1 MPFRNALH
9 VSDVHM
15 GYGAAPV
22 LRGATL
28 GPLAAGSV
36 NALVGPNGAGKSTLL
51 RGLAGLQRMRGEV
64 RLGTALLSSQPPVQR
79 ARQVV
84 YVPQSLPER
93 SRLAVF
99 ESVLSAAMAG
109 EPAQAARGWPLAG
122 THEAEPAVEQVL
134 QRLEL
139 TALADRP
146 LAALSGGQRQMVGLA
161 QALVRRPRL
170 LLLDEPTSALDLYH
184 QHRVLDVVTEI
195 AHERQ
200 LVVLAVLHDINLAMG
215 WADRIMVLDQGRVV
229 RAGSPVEV
237 VDSALLHE
245 VYRVQAVVETVN
257 GRRLV
262 AVRHALGGR
271 GQEPS

>member
-1 MPFRNALH
+1 MEGGQALQ
-9 VSDVHM
+9 VGDAHM
-15 GYGAAPV
+15 DYGGVPV

-28 GPLAAGSV
+28 GPLEPGSLNV
-36 NALVGPNGAGKSTLL
+36 LVGPNGAGKSTLL
-51 RGLAGLQRMRGEV
+51 RGIAGLQRMRGEV
-64 RLGTALLSSQPPVQR
+64 RLGAALLSAQPLAQR

-84 YVPQSLPER
+84 YVPQSLPGG

-109 EPAQAARGWPLAG
+109 TPAHAGGAGPLAG
-122 THEAEPAVEQVL
+122 TRAAESAVEQVL

-139 TALADRP
+139 AALADRP
-146 LAALSGGQRQMVGLA
+146 LGALSGGQRQMVGLA

-184 QHRVLDVVTEI
+184 QHHVLDVVAEI
-195 AHERQ
+195 AREQR

-215 WADRIMVLDQGRVV
+215 WADRILVLDQGRVL
-229 RAGSPVEV
+229 RAGRPAEV
-237 VDSALLHE
+237 VDSALLRQ
-245 VYRVQAVVETVN
+245 VYRVQAAVASVN

-262 AVRHALGGR
+262 AVAHALRGAGR
-271 GQEPS
+271 EDA